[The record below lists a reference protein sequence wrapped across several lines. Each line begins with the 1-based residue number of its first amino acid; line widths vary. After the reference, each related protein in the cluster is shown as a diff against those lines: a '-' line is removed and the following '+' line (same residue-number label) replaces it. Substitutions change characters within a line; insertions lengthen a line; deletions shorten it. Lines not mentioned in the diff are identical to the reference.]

1 MCYAS
6 RYNALQDAVQPLKGS
21 NNMSGEYKL
30 SIRDNSREIGRTQVH
45 LGDIT
50 AVSLPGTLTAVG
62 NLRTSIANIT
72 LGYFASESLLV
83 DETTLTGDAPTDPLA
98 QRGVKWTV
106 GYIDT
111 TQWANAPT
119 NTISNPG
126 YQKIFTLQIPTA
138 DLSLLPTGQEELDL
152 TVNPG
157 LAFKTNFDATCRS
170 PYRGNVSVIY
180 VRYVD

>member
-1 MCYAS
+1 
-6 RYNALQDAVQPLKGS
+6 
-21 NNMSGEYKL
+21 MSGEYKL
-30 SIRDNSREIGRTQVH
+30 SFRDNSREIGRTQVH

-50 AVSLPGTLTAVG
+50 AISLPGTLTAVG
-62 NLRTSIANIT
+62 NLRAKIGDIT

-98 QRGVKWTV
+98 QRGIKWTV

-119 NTISNPG
+119 NTIPNPG
-126 YQKIFTLQIPTA
+126 YQKLFTIQIPTA
-138 DLSLLPTGQEELDL
+138 DLSLLADGQEDLDL
-152 TVNPG
+152 TADPG
-157 LAFKTNFDATCRS
+157 LAFKTAFDATCRS
-170 PYRGNVSVIY
+170 PYRGNVSVQY